1 MDKKRLKEIK
11 EMSDN
16 ARKSMA
22 GELESIKK
30 QQENLMKLKLV
41 IEAVGEL
48 LKDNPD
54 FRKQFD
60 FFVGLFGGV
69 RFITYLC
76 SDVREDD

>member
-54 FRKQFD
+54 FRKQFESK
-60 FFVGLFGGV
+60 LAE
-69 RFITYLC
+69 LKAA
-76 SDVREDD
+76 REIGD